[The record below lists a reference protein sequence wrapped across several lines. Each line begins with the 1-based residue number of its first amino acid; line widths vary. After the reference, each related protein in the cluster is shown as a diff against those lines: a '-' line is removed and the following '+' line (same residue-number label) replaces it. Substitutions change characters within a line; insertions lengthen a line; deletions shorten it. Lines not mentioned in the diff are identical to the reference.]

1 MQVAVSTDC
10 ASLVLAGEGDK
21 LTPPRCGQ
29 AVAAEINHSACYTI
43 AQAGKLLSISTHA
56 HASVIIGGLEI
67 GRDVAHAA
75 RLVAVVVPV
84 Q

>member
-43 AQAGKLLSISTHA
+43 AQAGKLSISTHA
-56 HASVIIGGLEI
+56 ASVIIGGLEI
-67 GRDVAHAA
+67 ERDVAHAA